1 MKALLN
7 QLFAALCSPTILKMV
22 GFATIGV
29 ANALVDFGVFAFA
42 YKLLERLSG
51 ISTCETEL
59 AG

>member
-7 QLFAALCSPTILKMV
+7 QLFAALCSPTIFKMV
-22 GFATIGV
+22 SFAMIGV
-29 ANALVDFGVFAFA
+29 ANALVDFGVFAVA

>member
-7 QLFAALCSPTILKMV
+7 QLFAALCSPTIFKMV
-22 GFATIGV
+22 SFAMIGV
-29 ANALVDFGVFAFA
+29 ANALVDFGVFRICLQATGT
-42 YKLLERLSG
+42 LSG